1 LRSLHQDPQLASS
14 VVSNQRERWVKSAE
28 DDGIATAT
36 ASHSNGTLM
45 VHQAWAITWDAS
57 DRATLSP
64 NPPTLSSGQ
73 TIPTWEASQA
83 VTNQALFAR
92 ENTVHDGPLQDPWI
106 SFLMIGLPIIFGCLF
121 TCLFCMC
128 FWNRRKMRK
137 RGQEIQLDS
146 VPARAAPG
154 NPSANFK

>member
-1 LRSLHQDPQLASS
+1 MRSGYQDHQLASS
-14 VVSNQRERWVKSAE
+14 VVSNECERWVKGTE

-36 ASHSNGTLM
+36 ASHGDGTLM

-64 NPPTLSSGQ
+64 KPPTMSSGQ
-73 TIPTWEASQA
+73 TIPTWEAFQA
-83 VTNQALFAR
+83 VTSQALFAR
-92 ENTVHDGPLQDPWI
+92 ENPVNDTPFNDTYVY
-106 SFLMIGLPIIFGCLF
+106 FLMIGLPIIFGCLF

-154 NPSANFK
+154 NPVANFK